1 MAETGWTHRKE
12 VKFITLSHFSCV
24 QLFVIHGLQPARLLC
39 PWDFPGKNT
48 GVGSHFLL
56 QGIFLTQGSNP
67 GLLHC
72 RQMIYWLS
80 YEGSP
85 FWHYPVIKHAVSKS
99 GLHLTRK
106 VELFSNRTFAMTSIA
121 KAFKSA
127 WHRVG
132 AQKVSIDWELMQGKK
147 GQWLKEENKW
157 VTTEMLSPVPTGHK
171 RWNVSRTHGKHAG
184 DSAVSRGVNS
194 EWQVLCFLYQ
204 WQKMTWPYQLSKSAQ
219 VSEYETSF
227 TLDSA
232 GHPHPL

>member
-1 MAETGWTHRKE
+1 MG
-12 VKFITLSHFSCV
+12 C
-24 QLFVIHGLQPARLLC
+24 
-39 PWDFPGKNT
+39 
-48 GVGSHFLL
+48 HFLL

-85 FWHYPVIKHAVSKS
+85 FCHYPVIKHAVSKS

-127 WHRVG
+127 RHRVG

-147 GQWLKEENKW
+147 GRWLKEENKW
-157 VTTEMLSPVPTGHK
+157 VTTEMMSPVPKGHK
-171 RWNVSRTHGKHAG
+171 RWTHGKHAG
-184 DSAVSRGVNS
+184 GFPAKLSRISGGWIRSDNYSV
-194 EWQVLCFLYQ
+194 FLYQ
-204 WQKMTWPYQLSKSAQ
+204 WQKMTWPHQFSKSAQ

-232 GHPHPL
+232 GHPQPL